1 MILDHL
7 VVEVVL
13 LDTQEMVVKV
23 VTILQVGVLVVLDK
37 VVVDQVVMQVLPN
50 PMEEEGEA
58 LRMGS
63 QQVCQHGMGETV
75 GHSLALSSA
84 AS

>member
-50 PMEEEGEA
+50 PMEEAVEA
-58 LRMGS
+58 
-63 QQVCQHGMGETV
+63 
-75 GHSLALSSA
+75 
-84 AS
+84 

>member
-7 VVEVVL
+7 VVEVAL

-50 PMEEEGEA
+50 PMEEEVEA
-58 LRMGS
+58 
-63 QQVCQHGMGETV
+63 
-75 GHSLALSSA
+75 
-84 AS
+84 

>member
-50 PMEEEGEA
+50 PMEEEVEA
-58 LRMGS
+58 
-63 QQVCQHGMGETV
+63 
-75 GHSLALSSA
+75 
-84 AS
+84 

>member
-13 LDTQEMVVKV
+13 LDTHEMVVKV

-50 PMEEEGEA
+50 PMEEEVEA
-58 LRMGS
+58 
-63 QQVCQHGMGETV
+63 
-75 GHSLALSSA
+75 
-84 AS
+84 

>member
-37 VVVDQVVMQVLPN
+37 VVVVLVDMLVLPN
-50 PMEEEGEA
+50 PMEEAVEA
-58 LRMGS
+58 
-63 QQVCQHGMGETV
+63 
-75 GHSLALSSA
+75 
-84 AS
+84 